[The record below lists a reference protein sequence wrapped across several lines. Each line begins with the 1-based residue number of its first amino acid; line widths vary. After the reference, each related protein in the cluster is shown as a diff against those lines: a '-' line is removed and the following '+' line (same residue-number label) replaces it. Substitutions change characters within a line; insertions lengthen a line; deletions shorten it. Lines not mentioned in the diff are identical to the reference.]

1 MRTTATRA
9 AAVVGLT
16 SAVVFGLAT
25 STAYA
30 QKGVGDSTGIARQAV
45 KPEVVSLSGK
55 LIEIR
60 TASCEVTTGRSPSGT
75 HIILEA
81 PDGKKL
87 NIHLGPAVAVADMVA
102 KLTVGHEV
110 AVKAFRTEKL
120 KADHFV
126 AQSIT
131 AGETRIELRDA
142 ELRPVWA
149 QGNLGTRKNADELR
163 NGCGCCGAGWGCG
176 GGRWW
181 GGR

>member
-1 MRTTATRA
+1 MRTTATR

-30 QKGVGDSTGIARQAV
+30 QKGVGDSAYGIARQAV

-87 NIHLGPAVAVADMVA
+87 NIHLGPADAVARIGGEAPVGQDV
-102 KLTVGHEV
+102 TVR
-110 AVKAFRTEKL
+110 AFRTDKL
-120 KADHFV
+120 KAEDFI
-126 AQSIT
+126 AQSLT
-131 AGETRIELRDA
+131 TGKTRIELRDRRA
-142 ELRPVWA
+142 SSRLGARTTSASRFRPGPGCTRWRSRLRPR
-149 QGNLGTRKNADELR
+149 LGPW
-163 NGCGCCGAGWGCG
+163 CCSG
-176 GGRWW
+176 
-181 GGR
+181 